1 MAQLTV
7 LVCGAT
13 GRFAA
18 LTNVLIGRGHRV
30 LAGTRRPDSAA
41 AQRLRA
47 RGARIVRVDF
57 DDAVTLRRW
66 AARAD
71 AIVAAGTAHAAGP
84 AADVRHGRTIVD
96 AAAATGLAHL
106 IYVSVAGAEQRTG
119 VPILDSKHEVE
130 QYLRG
135 TDVPHTIVAPVYFM
149 DNLWNP
155 WNAAALAAARLPSP
169 VSPSRPLQQVPITD
183 MLDFTAHV
191 LQTAQP
197 SGQRIEIASDEVTA
211 EHAAE
216 VVSQLTGRPVAVA
229 EPPAKQPNPLFTWLE
244 HVGSTVNIPAL
255 RQRYPDVGWHTF
267 ADWASTQDWRSHL
280 GGRTTR
286 DARPAT

>member
-18 LTNVLIGRGHRV
+18 LTDVLIGRGHRV
-30 LAGTRRPDSAA
+30 LAGTRRPDSVA
-41 AQRLRA
+41 AQRLRT

-106 IYVSVAGAEQRTG
+106 IYVKETASLVPAWLPAHVAWAYFTGCAYIAAGVAVLTG
-119 VPILDSKHEVE
+119 V
-130 QYLRG
+130 R
-135 TDVPHTIVAPVYFM
+135 AP
-149 DNLWNP
+149 L
-155 WNAAALAAARLPSP
+155 AAALSALQMGIFTLLVWVPVVAAGSSNAFQWSE
-169 VSPSRPLQQVPITD
+169 T
-183 MLDFTAHV
+183 
-191 LQTAQP
+191 
-197 SGQRIEIASDEVTA
+197 
-211 EHAAE
+211 
-216 VVSQLTGRPVAVA
+216 VVSWSLTTAAWVVADSFRGRRR
-229 EPPAKQPNPLFTWLE
+229 
-244 HVGSTVNIPAL
+244 G
-255 RQRYPDVGWHTF
+255 
-267 ADWASTQDWRSHL
+267 
-280 GGRTTR
+280 
-286 DARPAT
+286 

>member
-1 MAQLTV
+1 
-7 LVCGAT
+7 
-13 GRFAA
+13 
-18 LTNVLIGRGHRV
+18 
-30 LAGTRRPDSAA
+30 
-41 AQRLRA
+41 
-47 RGARIVRVDF
+47 
-57 DDAVTLRRW
+57 
-66 AARAD
+66 
-71 AIVAAGTAHAAGP
+71 
-84 AADVRHGRTIVD
+84 
-96 AAAATGLAHL
+96 
-106 IYVSVAGAEQRTG
+106 

>member
-18 LTNVLIGRGHRV
+18 LTDLLIGRGHRV

-41 AQRLRA
+41 AQRLRK
-47 RGARIVRVDF
+47 RGAQIVRVDF
-57 DDAVTLRRW
+57 DDAATLQHS
-66 AARAD
+66 AAHAD
-71 AIVAAGTAHAAGP
+71 AIVAAGTAHAASP
-84 AADVRHGRTIVD
+84 AADVRHGRAIVA
-96 AAAATGLAHL
+96 AAAATGLDHL
-106 IYVSVAGAEQRTG
+106 IYLTVAGAEHHTG

-130 QYLRG
+130 QYLRS
-135 TDVPHTIVAPVYFM
+135 TDVPHTIVAPAYFM

-155 WNAAALAAARLPSP
+155 WNAAALAAGRMPSP
-169 VSPSRPLQQVPITD
+169 LSRSRPLQQVPITD
-183 MLDFTAHV
+183 VLDFTAHV

-197 SGQRIEIASDEVTA
+197 TGERIEIASDEVTA

-216 VVSQLTGRPVAVA
+216 IVSQLTGRPVAVA

-244 HVGSTVNIPAL
+244 RIGTTVDIPAL
-255 RQRYPDVGWHTF
+255 RRRYPDIGWHTF

-280 GGRTTR
+280 G
-286 DARPAT
+286 

>member
-18 LTNVLIGRGHRV
+18 LTDVLIGRGHRV

-41 AQRLRA
+41 AQRLRK
-47 RGARIVRVDF
+47 RGAQIVRVDF
-57 DDAVTLRRW
+57 DDAATLQHS
-66 AARAD
+66 AAHAD

-84 AADVRHGRTIVD
+84 AADVRHGRAIVA
-96 AAAATGLAHL
+96 AAAATGLDHL
-106 IYVSVAGAEQRTG
+106 IYLTVAGAEHHTG

-130 QYLRG
+130 QYLRS
-135 TDVPHTIVAPVYFM
+135 TDVPHTIVAPAYFM

-155 WNAAALAAARLPSP
+155 WNAAALAAGRMPSP
-169 VSPSRPLQQVPITD
+169 LSRSRPLQQVPITD
-183 MLDFTAHV
+183 VLDFTAHV

-197 SGQRIEIASDEVTA
+197 TGERIEIASDEVTA

-216 VVSQLTGRPVAVA
+216 IVSQLTGRPVAVA

-244 HVGSTVNIPAL
+244 RIGTTVDIPAL
-255 RQRYPDVGWHTF
+255 RRRYPDIGWHTF

-280 GGRTTR
+280 G
-286 DARPAT
+286 